1 MTIQEIIR
9 EVFLV
14 DAAVQQRLLE
24 FGQQTGIFIALIA
37 LSWLLGQLIPLV
49 LQRAIRYLAPAPIA
63 AGYRQI
69 VGPYRRSLANT
80 VALGLIALN
89 LGVLEDFPGLLSLLT
104 FFVYLAL
111 TISAGWLLSRLLR
124 QIIRLYGVKAVQRLN
139 YDADD
144 FILVVES
151 LVNATVIFF
160 GLIFFAQ
167 SQNLNLISVLAG
179 LGVIGL
185 AVSFAARETI
195 AQVIGSI
202 VLYLDRPYLPGEYV
216 RVSFNPKDEDVYGRV
231 ESIGIRST
239 KIRVAVKNTLV
250 IAPNS
255 LMVAKDI
262 ENISRGNK
270 VMALL
275 YLDFPETLTA
285 QERAL
290 AKEVVKASIGS
301 IYGVEPLSARVA
313 LFEPEGEPGT
323 RARVS
328 FFLLSSSQN
337 SLSLRKR
344 LVDLANEEITRQLS
358 GYNLQFVM
366 EGPMLYIDSPVTR

>member
-1 MTIQEIIR
+1 MAIQDIMR
-9 EVFLV
+9 DVFLV
-14 DAAVQQRLLE
+14 DTSFQQRLLD
-24 FGQQTGIFIALIA
+24 FGLQFGMFTALVV
-37 LSWLLGQLIPLV
+37 LSWIVGQLIPGV
-49 LQRAIRYLAPAPIA
+49 LQVAIVRLAPTKVAL
-63 AGYRQI
+63 GYRQI
-69 VGPYRRSLANT
+69 VEPYRRSLANT
-80 VALGLIALN
+80 IALSLIALN
-89 LGVLEDFPGLLSLLT
+89 LQILQDYAGLVSFLS
-104 FFVYLAL
+104 FFVYLTL
-111 TISAGWLLSRLLR
+111 TISAGWLLSRLFR
-124 QIIRLYGVKAVQRLN
+124 QVVRIYGVKTFQRFS

-151 LVNATVIFF
+151 LTNATIIFF

-167 SQNLNLISVLAG
+167 SQSLNLISVLAG
-179 LGVIGL
+179 LGVVGL
-185 AVSFAARETI
+185 ALSFAARETI

-216 RVSFNPKDEDVYGRV
+216 RVSFNPKDEDVYGRI

-255 LMVAKDI
+255 MMVAKDI

-275 YLDFPETLTA
+275 YLEFSQPLRD

-290 AKEVVKASIGS
+290 AKEVIEASIGG
-301 IYGVEPLSARVA
+301 IYGVEPLSAKVSIYD
-313 LFEPEGEPGT
+313 PDDEPGT

-344 LVDLANEEITRQLS
+344 LVDIANEEITKRLS
-358 GYNLQFVM
+358 SYNLRFEMQ
-366 EGPMLYIDSPVTR
+366 GPMLYVDSPITR

>member
-1 MTIQEIIR
+1 MAIQDIMR
-9 EVFLV
+9 DVFLV
-14 DAAVQQRLLE
+14 DVPFQQRLLD
-24 FGQQTGIFIALIA
+24 FGLQFGLFIALVV
-37 LSWLLGQLIPLV
+37 LSWIVGQLIPGI
-49 LQRAIRYLAPAPIA
+49 LQLAIARLAPTHVAL
-63 AGYRQI
+63 GYRQI
-69 VGPYRRSLANT
+69 VEPYRRSLTNT
-80 VALGLIALN
+80 IALGLIALN
-89 LGVLEDFPGLLSLLT
+89 LRVLQDYAGLFSFLN

-111 TISAGWLLSRLLR
+111 TISAGWLLSRLVR
-124 QIIRLYGVKAVQRLN
+124 QVIRVYGVKIFQRFSH
-139 YDADD
+139 DADD

-151 LVNATVIFF
+151 LTNATIIFF

-167 SQNLNLISVLAG
+167 SQSLNLISVLAG
-179 LGVIGL
+179 LGVVGL
-185 AVSFAARETI
+185 ALSFAARETI

-216 RVSFNPKDEDVYGRV
+216 RVSFNPKDEDVYGRI

-255 LMVAKDI
+255 MMVAKDI

-275 YLDFPETLTA
+275 YLEFPQPLRD

-290 AKEVVKASIGS
+290 AKEVIEASIGG
-301 IYGVEPLSARVA
+301 IYGVEPLSAKVA
-313 LFEPEGEPGT
+313 IYDPDDEPGT

-344 LVDLANEEITRQLS
+344 LVDIANEEITKQLS
-358 GYNLQFVM
+358 SYNLRFEMQ
-366 EGPMLYIDSPVTR
+366 GPMLYVDSPITR

>member
-1 MTIQEIIR
+1 
-9 EVFLV
+9 
-14 DAAVQQRLLE
+14 AAFQQRLLD
-24 FGQQTGIFIALIA
+24 FGLQIGIFIALIA
-37 LSWLLGQLIPLV
+37 LSWIVGRLIPVV
-49 LQRAIRYLAPAPIA
+49 LDVASDRLAPAHIA
-63 AGYRQI
+63 TGYKQI
-69 VGPYRRSLANT
+69 LRPYRRSLANT
-80 VALGLIALN
+80 IALSLIALN
-89 LGVLEDFPGLLSLLT
+89 LKGLQDYAGLFSFLN

-111 TISAGWLLSRLLR
+111 AISASWLLSRILR
-124 QIIRLYGVKAVQRLN
+124 QIIRIYGVKIFQRFSQ
-139 YDADD
+139 DADD
-144 FILVVES
+144 FILVFES
-151 LVNATVIFF
+151 LTNATLIFF

-167 SQNLNLISVLAG
+167 SQDLNLISVLAG
-179 LGVIGL
+179 LGVVGL
-185 AVSFAARETI
+185 ALSFAARETI

-216 RVSFNPKDEDVYGRV
+216 RVSFNPKDEDVYGRI

-255 LMVAKDI
+255 VMVAKDI

-275 YLDFPETLTA
+275 YLNFSHLLRE

-290 AKEVVKASIGS
+290 AKEVIEASIGG
-301 IYGVEPLSARVA
+301 IYGVEPLSAKVA
-313 LFEPEGEPGT
+313 IYDPDDELGT

-344 LVDLANEEITRQLS
+344 LVDIANEEITKRLS
-358 GYNLQFVM
+358 GHNLQFVM
-366 EGPMLYIDSPVTR
+366 QGPMLYVDSPVTR